1 MGANMEKLL
10 WILLAAV
17 NLGGFLVCGW
27 DKLAAKRGW
36 RRVRERTL
44 FLWAG
49 LWGGPGVLAGMY
61 LFRHKTRHLSFVIGV
76 TLLIVAYYGGL
87 WLLWQLWERVF

>member
-1 MGANMEKLL
+1 MEKLL

-44 FLWAG
+44 LLWAG

-76 TLLIVAYYGGL
+76 PLLIVASYGGL
-87 WLLWQLWERVF
+87 WLLWQLWEQVF

>member
-1 MGANMEKLL
+1 MYKLL
-10 WILLAAV
+10 WVLLAVA
-17 NLGGFLVCGW
+17 NLGGFLTCGW

-36 RRVRERTL
+36 RRIRERTL

-61 LFRHKTRHLSFVIGV
+61 LFRHKTKHLRFVVGV
-76 TLLIVAYYGGL
+76 PLLTVVSYGAL
-87 WLLWQLWERVF
+87 WLLVQRLGAQL